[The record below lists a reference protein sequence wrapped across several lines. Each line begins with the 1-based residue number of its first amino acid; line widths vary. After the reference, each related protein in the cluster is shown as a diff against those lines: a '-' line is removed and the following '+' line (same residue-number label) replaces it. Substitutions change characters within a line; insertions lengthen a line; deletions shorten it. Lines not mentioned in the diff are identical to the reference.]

1 MVNIEKVGQYKI
13 EQPLGV
19 GAYGTV
25 LRAQDTVL
33 DRTVALKTLKLDGEN
48 LKGNLESL
56 EEAQILAKLNH
67 PNIVTLY
74 EMFHFGG
81 QTYLAMEYVEGTSLK
96 DQLNNEP
103 MPLDKVVDLAIQI
116 ADALKYAHSLGV
128 VHADV
133 KPGNIMIDKTGSP
146 LLVDFGLSVLTA
158 HAQDHATF
166 TGDDIASEAIKGTL
180 AYIAPEVISGAAA
193 GKKSD
198 IFSFGAVLYEM
209 LAGKRAFSAL
219 SEAATISAV
228 LSRTPENL
236 AGFGLEIPDSLADLI
251 SRMLEKDSQNRPQD
265 MAEVYELLKQ
275 QSAEHAVHSGPVPK
289 SRKPVIGGVI
299 AAALAAFVIL
309 FAGGNEYFKLDQPS
323 VHTQI
328 VDGLEALK
336 SPGKKGA
343 LENAETAFQQVI
355 LQDPKNAA
363 ATAGH
368 SLALLKRYAIDQ
380 SDPATLR
387 QGRAAADLALSL
399 DDHLSLAHAAK
410 AWALEF
416 EGELPGAQQ
425 RYERALTLDP
435 NNYFALQGY
444 GRLLKKTG
452 NHIEAIKIFEMAIR
466 QYPDE
471 SQFYV
476 RLGEIHF
483 QKGRYDEAAVSF
495 SKSISLA
502 PDNIFAYASLSAVY
516 YAQDRIP
523 EAITLIQQGL
533 LVRPHPILYTNLG
546 TYFFALGQYPQAAN
560 AFKRALDFEGNSDHY
575 LMWANLADAYRWSA
589 GSEEKAN
596 AAYRRALQ
604 ILKNRLSPTNKQPQL
619 YSRAALFSAKSGQF
633 SEARNLLAEALSL
646 APNDISVLFRAA
658 TTSEIIGERA
668 SALTYLQQAIT
679 RGYPVS
685 IVKNDPE
692 FAKLRRD
699 PRYYEIINHLP

>member
-1 MVNIEKVGQYKI
+1 MNIEKVGQYKI
-13 EQPLGV
+13 EQSLGV
-19 GAYGTV
+19 GAYGSV
-25 LRAQDTVL
+25 SKAQDTVL
-33 DRTVALKTLKLDGEN
+33 DRTVALKTLKLDSKN
-48 LKGNLESL
+48 LKGNQESL

-67 PNIVTLY
+67 SNIVTLY
-74 EMFHFGG
+74 EMFQSGG

-96 DQLNNEP
+96 EHLDGTP
-103 MPLDKVVDLAIQI
+103 MPVDEVVQMAIQI
-116 ADALKYAHSLGV
+116 ADALKYAHAAGV

-133 KPGNIMIDKTGSP
+133 KPGNVMIDNTGSP
-146 LLVDFGLSVLTA
+146 LLVDFGLSILTA

-209 LAGKRAFSAL
+209 LAGKRAFSAQ
-219 SEAATISAV
+219 SEAATVSAV
-228 LSRTPENL
+228 LSRTPESL
-236 AGFGLEIPDSLADLI
+236 ADLGPEIPDSLAGLI
-251 SRMLEKDSQNRPQD
+251 SRMLEKESQNRPQD
-265 MAEVYELLKQ
+265 MKEVYELLLQ
-275 QSAEHAVHSGPVPK
+275 HSSQNAAHSGPVPK
-289 SRKPVIGGVI
+289 SRKSVIGGVI
-299 AAALAAFVIL
+299 AAALAVSVIL
-309 FAGGNEYFKLDQPS
+309 YAGGNEYFKLDQPS
-323 VHTQI
+323 VHTLI
-328 VDGLEALK
+328 ANGLDALK
-336 SPGKKGA
+336 SHEKKGTA
-343 LENAETAFQQVI
+343 ENAEAAFQKVL
-355 LQDPKNAA
+355 LQDPENAA
-363 ATAGH
+363 ATAGQ
-368 SLALLKRYAIDQ
+368 SLALLSRFASDQ

-387 QGRAAADLALSL
+387 QASAAADVALSL
-399 DDHLSLAHAAK
+399 DNHLSLAHAAK

-416 EGELPGAQQ
+416 EGKIPDARK
-425 RYERALTLDP
+425 RYEQSLTLDP
-435 NNYFALQGY
+435 NNYFALEGY

-452 NHIEAIKIFEMAIR
+452 NHIEAIKIFEMAIL

-483 QKGRYDEAAVSF
+483 QKGRYDEAAAFF
-495 SKSISLA
+495 SKSIRLS

-516 YAQDRIP
+516 YAQDKMP

-533 LVRPHPILYTNLG
+533 LVRPHPILYSNLG

-560 AFKRALDFEGNSDHY
+560 AFQRALDEDGNSDNF

-589 GSEEKAN
+589 GSEEKAT
-596 AAYRRALQ
+596 AAYSRALQ
-604 ILKNRLSPTNKQPQL
+604 LLKSHLTLTDKQPQQ
-619 YSRAALFSAKSGQF
+619 YSRAALFSAKSGEF
-633 SEARNLLAEALSL
+633 SEALRLQAEALAL

-668 SALTYLQQAIT
+668 SAFSYLQQALK

-685 IVKNDPE
+685 IVQNDPE

-699 PRYYEIINHLP
+699 PRYYEIINQLP